1 VRLRSAGEGSFET
14 NSLVDRRVV
23 LVLKQEVAHIAAGST
38 DPRPARSR
46 ARLLEAATTL
56 LRSGGP
62 SAVTIDA
69 VTRGANVA
77 RATLYRHFPSAND
90 LLAAAFNSLLPP
102 APMPPAEG
110 SLRDRLIALV
120 LAEAE
125 LIAEAPGMLT
135 AMSWMALGGDLQQL
149 PEPRRTQAASPA
161 LTTLRER
168 IAQQYAAP
176 FDAIFDSPEA
186 AELGEIDRSRAIALL
201 IGPLVLGRLS
211 TLPDFDYRECAR
223 AAVDGFL
230 YVQHNQRK
238 AVNAA
243 RSGSAGAST
252 RRQTPSQ

>member
-1 VRLRSAGEGSFET
+1 M
-14 NSLVDRRVV
+14 
-23 LVLKQEVAHIAAGST
+23 
-38 DPRPARSR
+38 
-46 ARLLEAATTL
+46 EAATAL

-102 APMPPAEG
+102 APMPPAQG
-110 SLRDRLIALV
+110 SLRERLIALV

-149 PEPRRTQAASPA
+149 PEPRHTDSPA
-161 LTTLRER
+161 LSTLRER

-230 YVQHNQRK
+230 HVQRK
-238 AVNAA
+238 QSKSITAT